1 MPRITAECEARIKD
15 SADIVELLGRY
26 IELRRAGNS
35 WKACCPF
42 HAEKTPS
49 FHINPARQTFHCF
62 GCGVGGDA
70 AKFLMMFENLSYPD
84 ALRRLADMAGIP
96 VMEENESPEFAR
108 RRRQRARV
116 IELNKLAADYYHRLL
131 CKSPD
136 AAPAREYLKARH
148 INIEM
153 ARAWQLGW
161 APQSF
166 NELAQIA
173 RSKGFDDNQMVDA
186 YLLGRGQNG
195 NYPVFRERLMFPI
208 INLRQEVVGFSG
220 RILDSSKDPR
230 KYVNTADTVAFHKGE
245 LLFGLNKATRAIGQS
260 DMKVVLCEGQI
271 DVLACHEKAGVAN
284 AVAGLGTAFT
294 DEQALLLRKYA
305 KRAILCYDGD
315 NAGQKACEKS
325 YRKLAAAG
333 LEVYQAVLPQG
344 EDPDSLIQSQ
354 GADAL
359 KACLDN
365 ARPYLEQRASNEV
378 HSNRQDAHQR
388 ASSAAEMA
396 ELVAEI
402 TDTTHRD
409 LAVADLATR
418 LNIGLE
424 QMREMVA
431 DIRKQKKA
439 PIKAAPRD
447 DYEYSDDEWS
457 EGDDTAYH
465 DMTMAP
471 PIKLHPAIKGLIVLA
486 IGNIQAQELLVE
498 RIEELQDAISMLSGG
513 IILARI
519 LEQLPEP
526 RNPEAWS
533 TFLNQLAPEQAHA
546 LRNLEPAPQELN
558 QAHVYVQQACER
570 AAADCIKVQIDQLRS
585 RLRDPHIA
593 EMDKLKDLEQ
603 ITKLQRILNSAGEI
617 L

>member
-62 GCGVGGDA
+62 GCGVGGDS

-108 RRRQRARV
+108 RRRQRARI

-166 NELAQIA
+166 HELAQLA
-173 RSKGFDDNQMVDA
+173 RSKGFDDKQMLDA
-186 YLLGRGQNG
+186 YLLGRGQTG
-195 NYPVFRERLMFPI
+195 SYPVFRERLMFPI

-230 KYVNTADTVAFHKGE
+230 KYVNTADTIAFHKGE
-245 LLFGLNKATRAIGQS
+245 LLYGLNKATRAIGQS

-271 DVLACHEKAGVAN
+271 DVLACHEKAGVCN

-344 EDPDSLIQSQ
+344 EDPDSLIESQ

-359 KACLDN
+359 KECLAK
-365 ARPYLEQRASNEV
+365 ARPYLEQRTSNEL
-378 HSNRQDAHQR
+378 SAGAQDAHQR
-388 ASSAAEMA
+388 ATKASQMA

-409 LAVADLATR
+409 LALADLATR

-431 DIRKQKKA
+431 DILKQKKTPRA
-439 PIKAAPRD
+439 NVPRD
-447 DYEYSDDEWS
+447 DFEYSEDEWNG
-457 EGDDTAYH
+457 EMDAP
-465 DMTMAP
+465 DMMPIGP
-471 PIKLHPAIKGLIVLA
+471 PVKLHPAIRGLIVLA
-486 IGNIQAQELLVE
+486 AGNAKAQGMLVE
-498 RIEELQDAISMLSGG
+498 RIEELQDAIMMLSGG
-513 IILARI
+513 DILARL
-519 LEQLPEP
+519 LERLPQP
-526 RNPEAWS
+526 HNAEAWQS
-533 TFLNQLAPEQAHA
+533 FINSLAPEQARA
-546 LRNLEPAPQELN
+546 LHHLEAAPQELN
-558 QAHVYVQQACER
+558 QTEIYVQQSCER
-570 AAADCIKVQIDQLRS
+570 AATDCIKVQIDQVRS
-585 RLRDPHIA
+585 RLRDPNIG
-593 EMDKLKDLEQ
+593 ELDKLKDLEQ
-603 ITKLQRILNSAGEI
+603 ITRLQRILNSAGEMS
-617 L
+617 

>member
-49 FHINPARQTFHCF
+49 FHVNPARQSFHCF

-108 RRRQRARV
+108 RRRQRARI

-136 AAPAREYLKARH
+136 AAPAREYLKARA

-166 NELAQIA
+166 NELAQLA
-173 RSKGFDDNQMVDA
+173 RSKGFDDRQMLDA
-186 YLLGRGQNG
+186 YLLGRGERG

-208 INLRQEVVGFSG
+208 INLRQEVLGFSG

-230 KYVNTADTVAFHKGE
+230 KYVNTADTIAFHKGE

-260 DMKVVLCEGQI
+260 NMQVVLCEGQI
-271 DVLACHEKAGVAN
+271 DVLACHEKAGITN

-325 YRKLAAAG
+325 YRKLATAG

-359 KACLDN
+359 QECIAK
-365 ARPYLEQRASNEV
+365 ARPYLELRVSRDSATGG
-378 HSNRQDAHQR
+378 QDAHQR
-388 ASSAAEMA
+388 ASQASQMA
-396 ELVAEI
+396 DLVAEI

-409 LAVADLATR
+409 LTLADLATR
-418 LNIGLE
+418 LHIGLE
-424 QMREMVA
+424 QMREMVN
-431 DIRKQKKA
+431 DILKQKKQT
-439 PIKAAPRD
+439 KQQAPRD
-447 DYEYSDDEWS
+447 DFEYSESEWD
-457 EGDDTAYH
+457 GDMEEASP
-465 DMTMAP
+465 MPARP
-471 PIKLHPAIKGLIVLA
+471 PIKLHPAIRGLIALA
-486 IGNIQAQELLVE
+486 AGNTQAQGMLID
-498 RIEELQDAISMLSGG
+498 RIEELQDAINMLSGG
-513 IILARI
+513 DILARL
-519 LEQLPEP
+519 LERLPQAHDAA
-526 RNPEAWS
+526 AWHQ
-533 TFLNQLAPEQAHA
+533 FLSELAPEQARA
-546 LRNLEPAPQELN
+546 LQHLEAAPMHLD
-558 QAHVYVQQACER
+558 QAEIYVQQSCER
-570 AAADCIKVQIDQLRS
+570 AATDCIKVQIDQVRS
-585 RLRDPHIA
+585 RLRDPSIS
-593 EMDKLKDLEQ
+593 ELDKLKDLEQ
-603 ITKLQRILNSAGEI
+603 ITKLQRILNSAGEMG
-617 L
+617 